1 MAYAS
6 IDATA
11 LAGRRVMHR
20 CPIRQQWRR
29 QPRGAPR
36 LSTPP
41 ALCML
46 CMLRWQ
52 VSAWMRGSSTC
63 APTRTSRMRRRART
77 CLWYGTPLG
86 GHGGGDPRF
95 GDELPG
101 YGSCARAGGL
111 GRDCGRAGN
120 CGGRAR
126 LAWSCAVSKAFRRRW
141 ACTPPNVRERS
152 SRERRLGWVDVSDR
166 GLLVISPES
175 HPHTFVHFT
184 VSGTIL

>member
-63 APTRTSRMRRRART
+63 APTRTSRMRRLART

-111 GRDCGRAGN
+111 GRDCGRAGD

-126 LAWSCAVSKAFRRRW
+126 QAWSCAVRRSGGGGRVRRPTSGRGVPASGGLGESTFRIGGSGSYLPSH
-141 ACTPPNVRERS
+141 TPTHLFIS
-152 SRERRLGWVDVSDR
+152 QY
-166 GLLVISPES
+166 LVP
-175 HPHTFVHFT
+175 
-184 VSGTIL
+184 

>member
-11 LAGRRVMHR
+11 LAGRRVMYR

-29 QPRGAPR
+29 RPRGAPR

-41 ALCML
+41 AWCML

-52 VSAWMRGSSTC
+52 VSAWCVVRVRAHRRERLGCAVARGHVF
-63 APTRTSRMRRRART
+63 
-77 CLWYGTPLG
+77 GTVRPWG

-126 LAWSCAVSKAFRRRW
+126 QAWSCAVRRSGGGGRVRRPTSGRGVPASGGLGGSTFRIGGSGSYLPSH
-141 ACTPPNVRERS
+141 TPTHLFIS
-152 SRERRLGWVDVSDR
+152 QY
-166 GLLVISPES
+166 LVP
-175 HPHTFVHFT
+175 
-184 VSGTIL
+184 

>member
-11 LAGRRVMHR
+11 LAGRRVMYR

-29 QPRGAPR
+29 RPRGAPR

-41 ALCML
+41 AWCML

-52 VSAWMRGSSTC
+52 VSAWCVVRVRAHRRERLGCAVARGHVF
-63 APTRTSRMRRRART
+63 
-77 CLWYGTPLG
+77 GTVRPWG

-101 YGSCARAGGL
+101 YSSCARAGGL
-111 GRDCGRAGN
+111 GRDCGRAGD

-126 LAWSCAVSKAFRRRW
+126 QSGVVLRRKAFRRRW
-141 ACTPPNVRERS
+141 ACTPPHVRERS

-166 GLLVISPES
+166 GLRVISPES
-175 HPHTFVHFT
+175 HPHTFVFISQYL
-184 VSGTIL
+184 VP